1 VVFKKMLGAFGI
13 GGPSV
18 DTVLSD
24 PDTRPGAPL
33 TGHVNLTGGSHDV
46 DIEHITLSLVTRI
59 EVEGGDGEHG
69 AIGEFHRITV
79 SGPMRLAEGQQA
91 SLPFQIIM
99 PWEAPITDVY
109 GQRLHGMTMGVR
121 TEVSIARAVDKGD
134 LDPVYVHPL
143 PAQERILAAFA
154 GLGFHFKGADLEY
167 GQIHGV
173 HQALPFYQ
181 EIEFF
186 PAPQYAHGINEVE
199 LTFVT
204 NPHAVEVI
212 LEFDKRGGMFT
223 GGHDSFGRYSV
234 AHTDADTVDWTQQV
248 DAWVRQ
254 TVDGRQSAGSA
265 YGQPAGYPGGHAA
278 AHGGGHYDPHASHG
292 HGGGHHDHHQRRGP
306 GMGGVAAGVA
316 GGLVAGYVA
325 GEVIDE
331 VFDDEG
337 GDEGGD
343 E

>member
-1 VVFKKMLGAFGI
+1 
-13 GGPSV
+13 
-18 DTVLSD
+18 
-24 PDTRPGAPL
+24 
-33 TGHVNLTGGSHDV
+33 
-46 DIEHITLSLVTRI
+46 LSLVTRI

-69 AIGEFHRITV
+69 AIGEFHRIPV
-79 SGPMRLAEGQQA
+79 NGPLRLAEGQQVA
-91 SLPFQIIM
+91 LPFQIIM
-99 PWEAPITDVY
+99 PWETPITDVY

-173 HQALPFYQ
+173 HQTLPFYQ

-204 NPHAVEVI
+204 NPHAVEVV

-254 TVDGRQSAGSA
+254 AVQHHQSAGRA
-265 YGQPAGYPGGHAA
+265 YGSY
-278 AHGGGHYDPHASHG
+278 G
-292 HGGGHHDHHQRRGP
+292 HGSGHHERRGA
-306 GMGGVAAGVA
+306 GMGGVVTGVA

-337 GDEGGD
+337 EDEGG
-343 E
+343 EE